1 MNKKCMYI
9 GRNNFV
15 NNSLL
20 IHTYHDFIFREK
32 RDFTTYMNPNMV
44 DFITKPNGQF
54 SIDFEII
61 LYFMYRDLLI
71 LEKNNYKLSQ
81 SENLQKYNIYQS
93 WGLDNL
99 PLQELI
105 NNNDV
110 LENLKKIKLYIEN
123 NF

>member
-1 MNKKCMYI
+1 
-9 GRNNFV
+9 
-15 NNSLL
+15 L
-20 IHTYHDFIFREK
+20 
-32 RDFTTYMNPNMV
+32 
-44 DFITKPNGQF
+44 QF
-54 SIDFEII
+54 GGVSPELSWTPVRADSIDFEII

-71 LEKNNYKLSQ
+71 LEKNNYTLSQ
-81 SENLQKYNIYQS
+81 FENLQKYNIYQS

-105 NNNDV
+105 NNNNV